1 MADADDNT
9 KTSNPETSTDINEVS
24 APDEPQET
32 TVREEQDH
40 QLHEKTPHRGIY
52 LLPNLFT
59 TGAMFAGFYAIL
71 AGMDGKFE
79 AAAIAIFVAMIFD
92 GLDGTVARMTHTSS
106 EFGVQYD
113 SLSDMVSFGVA
124 PAVVAFSWILNEV
137 GRIGW
142 AAAFIYASCAA
153 LRLARFN
160 TQVDVVDKRY
170 FIGLASPTA
179 AALVA
184 GMVWSGYDIEP
195 TTELALIAAAVTA
208 FSGLMM
214 VSGFRY
220 HSLKGVDL
228 KGRVP
233 FVVIFSVVMALIVVT
248 IDPPRILFLLALVYA
263 LSAPLVW
270 GWRKLRPAKT

>member
-1 MADADDNT
+1 MVDADNNNDS
-9 KTSNPETSTDINEVS
+9 KPEADINGDDPNISRES
-24 APDEPQET
+24 AGQA
-32 TVREEQDH
+32 EEHDH
-40 QLHEKTPHRGIY
+40 LLHEKTPHRGIY

-160 TQVDVVDKRY
+160 TQVDIVDKRY

-184 GMVWSGYDIEP
+184 GMVWSGLEIEH
-195 TTELALIAAAVTA
+195 TTEFALIAAVITA

-233 FVVIFSVVMALIVVT
+233 FVVIFSVVMALIIVA
-248 IDPPRILFLLALVYA
+248 IDPPRILFFLALAYVF
-263 LSAPLVW
+263 SAPLVW
-270 GWRKLRPAKT
+270 GWRKVRPA